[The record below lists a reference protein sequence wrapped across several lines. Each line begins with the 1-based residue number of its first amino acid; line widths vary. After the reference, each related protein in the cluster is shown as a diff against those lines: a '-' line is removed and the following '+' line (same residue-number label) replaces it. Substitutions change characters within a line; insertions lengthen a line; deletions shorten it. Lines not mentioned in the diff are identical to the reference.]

1 MMKIAFSGTH
11 GTGKTTA
18 AFELAL
24 EYKKNSNSDVYLIQE
39 VARRC
44 PFPINTQANEDSH
57 TWILTEQIKQELEAV
72 KKHNVVIC
80 DRTIMDTLAYTK
92 YLGMIDLFDSLLP
105 IAMKHL
111 RSYDKIIFRR
121 SCEFDYVID
130 DGVRDVS
137 NIDFRMGVENT
148 LIELY
153 KQAQSFG
160 HIQLVED
167 L

>member
-1 MMKIAFSGTH
+1 MKIAFSGTH

-24 EYKKNSNSDVYLIQE
+24 QYKKNSNSDVYLIQE

-44 PFPINTQANEDSH
+44 PFPINTQANAESH

-80 DRTIMDTLAYTK
+80 DRTVLDTLAYTK
-92 YLGMIDLFDSLLP
+92 YLGMIDLFESLLP
-105 IAMKHL
+105 IVMKHL
-111 RSYDKIIFRR
+111 KSYDKIILRR
-121 SCEFDYVID
+121 TSEFDYAID

-137 NIDFRMGVENT
+137 NTDFRIGVENN

-153 KQAQSFG
+153 RMASSNGRVQVLENF
-160 HIQLVED
+160 E
-167 L
+167 